1 MRPMPGS
8 SPPARF
14 KRAVREH
21 PLAAFLLTAPLA
33 WRVTTFRVLAALGG
47 CVFLVPLQQAI
58 SPWGAVTLSNTDG
71 VTDVNLHRWS
81 AALAGGPDAGL
92 AALLFYLAWRP
103 MRAQLVLQWAALA
116 AIVFLAAN
124 VPFAGPAVAVY
135 AIPVVL
141 VLAAYPEPRALLKAP
156 WVDGLRLP
164 LLGPGILI
172 AVFLLVDASRAMV
185 LQIGGTGE
193 LARNYEDRVGRT
205 RSPEEERQTVASV
218 AWTTVA
224 APRAGIARGPIV
236 RSVTRLV
243 LAARLWF
250 GGPVLG
256 GVFRTCRRL
265 AGLAVAAGSLWR
277 RGLPRG
283 GRMLVAWRLA
293 LLARRR
299 TDAVADSTLA
309 GGTCGLA
316 LAHDRLDLLAPGR
329 RIGASG
335 HRGRGDCAARECGEA
350 GRGETEHDPAAQRLE
365 QARQAARR
373 RISGRRRRG
382 GCEEGTE
389 LLLERP
395 AEPALE
401 FRLRHR
407 GFP

>member
-1 MRPMPGS
+1 MRPMPES

-21 PLAAFLLTAPLA
+21 PIAAFLLTAPPA
-33 WRVTTFRVLAALGG
+33 RRVTTFRVLAALGG

-156 WVDGLRLP
+156 WVDGVRLP

-193 LARNYEDRVGRT
+193 LARNYDAASNAEHMITVGLAALLAGMR
-205 RSPEEERQTVASV
+205 RPGSQPLALMAAAVLVFLGAAAITVPSNPGSWGVLGGA
-218 AWTTVA
+218 ATVA
-224 APRAGIARGPIV
+224 AGA
-236 RSVTRLV
+236 V
-243 LAARLWF
+243 LAA
-250 GGPVLG
+250 
-256 GVFRTCRRL
+256 
-265 AGLAVAAGSLWR
+265 AATYEWLRSR
-277 RGLPRG
+277 
-283 GRMLVAWRLA
+283 
-293 LLARRR
+293 
-299 TDAVADSTLA
+299 S
-309 GGTCGLA
+309 
-316 LAHDRLDLLAPGR
+316 
-329 RIGASG
+329 
-335 HRGRGDCAARECGEA
+335 
-350 GRGETEHDPAAQRLE
+350 
-365 QARQAARR
+365 ARQ
-373 RISGRRRRG
+373 
-382 GCEEGTE
+382 T
-389 LLLERP
+389 
-395 AEPALE
+395 
-401 FRLRHR
+401 
-407 GFP
+407 